1 MTKDFFLLFFLH
13 VLNNIVYNNILY
25 SRMNCDL
32 CSAEI
37 HEGLKDFEESCPF
50 CHEQFKNRQPNER
63 EQCCDNAY
71 IILDR
76 GYSVCKNCGQVA
88 GYKVVNEYV
97 DFRENLY
104 RFRKKSVYNRKYHLE
119 NIINDLLAAS
129 IICVNYQQRVKIH
142 RIFAEINKILP
153 HINGKR
159 KRIISIKFLLEQ
171 ILSAMGLEHS
181 PLVRIK
187 SKRTLTS
194 YKEYW
199 NQILDSIG
207 GEIGQ

>member
-1 MTKDFFLLFFLH
+1 
-13 VLNNIVYNNILY
+13 
-25 SRMNCDL
+25 MNCD
-32 CSAEI
+32 SEI
-37 HEGLKDFEESCPF
+37 HEGFRDFGESCPF
-50 CHEQFKNRQPNER
+50 CHEQFENRKSNER
-63 EQCCDNAY
+63 EQCCINAH

-88 GYKVVNEYV
+88 GYKFVNEYV
-97 DFRENLY
+97 NFRENLY

-119 NIINDLLAAS
+119 NIIDDLLAAS
-129 IICVNYQQRVKIH
+129 MICVNYQQRVKIH
-142 RIFAEINKILP
+142 RIFAEINEILP

-181 PLVRIK
+181 PLVCIK
-187 SKRTLTS
+187 SDRTLAS
-194 YKEYW
+194 YKKYW
-199 NQILDSIG
+199 DSVLDLIG

>member
-1 MTKDFFLLFFLH
+1 MTKDFFIIFFLH
-13 VLNNIVYNNILY
+13 VLNNIVYNYILY

-37 HEGLKDFEESCPF
+37 HEGFKDFEESCPF
-50 CHEQFKNRQPNER
+50 CHEQFENRQSNER
-63 EQCCDNAY
+63 EQCCINTH

-97 DFRENLY
+97 NFRENLY
-104 RFRKKSVYNRKYHLE
+104 RFRTKSVYNRKYHLE
-119 NIINDLLAAS
+119 NIIDDLLATS
-129 IICVNYQQRVKIH
+129 MICVNYQQRAKIH
-142 RIFAEINKILP
+142 RIFVEINKILP

-181 PLVRIK
+181 PLVCIK
-187 SKRTLTS
+187 SDRTLAS
-194 YKEYW
+194 YKKYW
-199 NQILDSIG
+199 DSVLDLIG

>member
-1 MTKDFFLLFFLH
+1 
-13 VLNNIVYNNILY
+13 
-25 SRMNCDL
+25 MNCDL
-32 CSAEI
+32 EI
-37 HEGLKDFEESCPF
+37 HEGFKDFGESCPF
-50 CHEQFKNRQPNER
+50 CYEQFENRQPNER
-63 EQCCDNAY
+63 EQCCDNAH

-88 GYKVVNEYV
+88 GYKVVNGYV

-104 RFRKKSVYNRKYHLE
+104 RMHKKSVYNRKYHLQ
-119 NIINDLLAAS
+119 NIIDDLMAAS
-129 IICVNYQQRVKIH
+129 IICVNYQQRAKIH
-142 RIFAEINKILP
+142 RIFVEINKILP

-159 KRIISIKFLLEQ
+159 KRIISVKYLLEQ
-171 ILSAMGLEHS
+171 ILDKMGLYHS

-187 SKRTLTS
+187 SERTLAS

-199 NQILDSIG
+199 NNILDLIG

>member
-1 MTKDFFLLFFLH
+1 M
-13 VLNNIVYNNILY
+13 YNNILY
-25 SRMNCDL
+25 SRMNCD
-32 CSAEI
+32 SEI
-37 HEGLKDFEESCPF
+37 HEGFRDFGESCPF
-50 CHEQFKNRQPNER
+50 CHEQFENRKSNER
-63 EQCCDNAY
+63 EQCCCDNAY

-97 DFRENLY
+97 NFRENLY

-119 NIINDLLAAS
+119 NIIDDLLAAS
-129 IICVNYQQRVKIH
+129 VICVNYQQRAKIH
-142 RIFAEINKILP
+142 RIFVEINKILP

-181 PLVRIK
+181 PLVCIK
-187 SKRTLTS
+187 SDRTLAS
-194 YKEYW
+194 YKKYW
-199 NQILDSIG
+199 DSVLDLIG

>member
-1 MTKDFFLLFFLH
+1 MLWSFLR
-13 VLNNIVYNNILY
+13 VLNNIVYNYILY
-25 SRMNCDL
+25 SRMNCD
-32 CSAEI
+32 SEI
-37 HEGLKDFEESCPF
+37 HEGFRDFGESCPF
-50 CHEQFKNRQPNER
+50 CHEQFENRKSNER
-63 EQCCDNAY
+63 EQCCCDNAY

-97 DFRENLY
+97 NFRENLY

-119 NIINDLLAAS
+119 NIIDDLLAAS
-129 IICVNYQQRVKIH
+129 VICVNYQQRAKIH
-142 RIFAEINKILP
+142 RIFVEINKILP
-153 HINGKR
+153 HINEKR

-181 PLVRIK
+181 SLVCIK
-187 SKRTLTS
+187 SDRTLAS
-194 YKEYW
+194 YKKYW
-199 NQILDSIG
+199 DSVLDLIG